1 MDIVEELPSNPTN
14 PKVETIDEAEL
25 ELVCEGPPP
34 KKKAPMVVD
43 LTLSSDSEEDSDTL
57 MSIKE
62 RMLSRQRSSGS
73 QSSCP
78 ADSADE
84 STTVTNGNSRL
95 YFFIRHF
102 CLTHFFISTCQPKQQ
117 CEYGNWQQ

>member
-1 MDIVEELPSNPTN
+1 M
-14 PKVETIDEAEL
+14 ETIDEGDL

-84 STTVTNGNSRL
+84 STTVTNGISRL
-95 YFFIRHF
+95 YFLPDDLFNSF
-102 CLTHFFISTCQPKQQ
+102 L
-117 CEYGNWQQ
+117 Y

>member
-1 MDIVEELPSNPTN
+1 MLTAKKETKKNIGADSSVSLDVPEELLTHPTN

-84 STTVTNGNSRL
+84 NATHISGIAIL
-95 YFFIRHF
+95 FF
-102 CLTHFFISTCQPKQQ
+102 
-117 CEYGNWQQ
+117 Y